1 MKHPTFPP
9 GLPSRDGSD
18 GKKGKARVRA
28 YTDRGDR
35 GLSCVHLRLTST
47 FFNTKPGK

>member
-18 GKKGKARVRA
+18 GKKGKTRVRA
-28 YTDRGDR
+28 YTDRGD
-35 GLSCVHLRLTST
+35 GGVIMCPPPPDKYL
-47 FFNTKPGK
+47 F